1 MLMSYAIR
9 EPIAKNNTFL
19 NFQEK
24 AICSIVLSTHPFGL
38 YIYIIDQWKHTST
51 VLLPEVIQSIT
62 ADQDSPMP
70 ILQK

>member
-1 MLMSYAIR
+1 MVINYIACHYVFVTILLISCMLMSYAIR

-38 YIYIIDQWKHTST
+38 YIYIIDQ
-51 VLLPEVIQSIT
+51 
-62 ADQDSPMP
+62 
-70 ILQK
+70 